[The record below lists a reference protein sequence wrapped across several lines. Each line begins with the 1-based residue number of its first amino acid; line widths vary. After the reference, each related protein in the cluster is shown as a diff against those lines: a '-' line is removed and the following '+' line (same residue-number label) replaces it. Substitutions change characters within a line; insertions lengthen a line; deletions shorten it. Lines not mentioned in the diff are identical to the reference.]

1 MSPDDDVLSDLQL
14 QDVGAVIYVVSTIMT
29 E

>member
-1 MSPDDDVLSDLQL
+1 MSPDDDLLSDLQL
-14 QDVGAVIYVVSTIMT
+14 QDVGAVIYVVSNIMK